1 MSVYVI
7 GKIRIIDPE
16 HWSQY
21 KSQVQMT
28 LEPYGGKVLLRGSC
42 IDSFVGK
49 MDYPDIVAIEFESAQ
64 KAKSWYNSSASRRDG
79 LVYCGITVHSC
90 ICRMCSNRNLGL
102 CI

>member
-64 KAKSWYNSSASRRDG
+64 KAKSWYNSSAYQQIVPIREKGAEIS
-79 LVYCGITVHSC
+79 LHLYE
-90 ICRMCSNRNLGL
+90 
-102 CI
+102 